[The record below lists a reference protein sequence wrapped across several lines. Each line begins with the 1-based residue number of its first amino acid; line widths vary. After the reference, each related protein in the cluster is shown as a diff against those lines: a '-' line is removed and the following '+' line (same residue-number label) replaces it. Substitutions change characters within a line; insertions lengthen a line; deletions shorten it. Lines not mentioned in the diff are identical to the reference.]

1 MSRIGVFGGMG
12 PSATV
17 DFMEK
22 LVRLTPATRDQEHLP
37 MIVAS
42 LPHIA
47 DRSASILCQGLDP
60 LPALLAGIDLFNHI
74 GVGVVAI
81 TCNSAHH
88 WYSQMAARSRAPIIH
103 IAQACVAAVPLSPA
117 PRVAVL
123 GTRGAL
129 QSGFYQEALH
139 RQGIAF
145 VVPVTE
151 MCQLHVDECIRLV
164 KAGSLQDGT
173 ASFDQALATLP
184 VTGVSAVILG
194 CTELPIAARG
204 ARATPLCLIDS
215 TLELAKATV
224 AFAIAKG
231 WNKPVW
237 VS

>member
-22 LVRLTPATRDQEHLP
+22 LVRLTPASRDQEHLP
-37 MIVAS
+37 VIVAS

-47 DRSASILCQGLDP
+47 DRSASILGQGPDP
-60 LPALLAGIDLFNHI
+60 LAALLAGIDLFNHI

-88 WYSQMAARSRAPIIH
+88 WYARMAARSQAPIIH
-103 IAQACVAAVPLSPA
+103 IAQACVAAVPVSPA

-129 QSGFYQEALH
+129 QSGFYQDAL
-139 RQGIAF
+139 RERGIAF
-145 VVPVTE
+145 MVPDADSGQV
-151 MCQLHVDECIRLV
+151 HVDECIRLV
-164 KAGSLQDGT
+164 KAGDLSGGT
-173 ASFDQALATLP
+173 ASFDQALATLSAS
-184 VTGVSAVILG
+184 GVSAVIMG

-204 ARATPLCLIDS
+204 ARATSLHLIDS
-215 TLELAKATV
+215 TLELARATV
-224 AFAIAKG
+224 AFALARG
-231 WNKPVW
+231 WNKPP
-237 VS
+237 

>member
-17 DFMEK
+17 DFMDK
-22 LVRLTPATRDQEHLP
+22 LVRLTPALRDQDHLP
-37 MIVAS
+37 VIVAS

-47 DRSASILCQGLDP
+47 DRSASILCQGPDP

-74 GVGVVAI
+74 GVGLVVI

-88 WYSQMAARSRAPIIH
+88 WYNQMAARSRAPIIH
-103 IAQACVAAVPLSPA
+103 IAQACVAAVPLSPSS
-117 PRVAVL
+117 RVAVL

-139 RQGIAF
+139 QQGIAF
-145 VVPVTE
+145 VVPDNET
-151 MCQLHVDECIRLV
+151 CQGHVDECIRLV
-164 KAGSLQDGT
+164 KAGNVPDGT
-173 ASFDQALATLP
+173 VAFELALATLSA
-184 VTGVSAVILG
+184 TGVSAVIMG

-204 ARATPLCLIDS
+204 ARATPLYLIDS
-215 TLELAKATV
+215 TLELARATV

-231 WNKPVW
+231 WNKPAW